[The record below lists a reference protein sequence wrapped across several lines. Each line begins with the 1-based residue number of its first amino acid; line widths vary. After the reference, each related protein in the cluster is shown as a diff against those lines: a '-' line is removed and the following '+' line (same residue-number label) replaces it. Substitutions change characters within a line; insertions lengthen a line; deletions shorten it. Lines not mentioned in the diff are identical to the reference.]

1 MKRIRA
7 ILKIILPLGV
17 GFLFLYLSYQSTT
30 ADERTKVIESIQNA
44 DYRFVLLSVLFAA
57 LSHFSRAYRWL
68 FLLQPLGY
76 RPQLI
81 NTILTVMIAYLAN
94 LGIPRS
100 GELLRAT
107 ALCNY
112 EKFAFEKV
120 FGTIVAE
127 RAIDLLLL
135 LAFILFALFL
145 QFDLIWELLQLDQ
158 VNPFLLIFIGVISLF
173 GFVVMRRVFTQSN
186 HAIVLK
192 IKALFLGFW
201 EGISTLKTMQ
211 NKGVFIFHTIFIWGM
226 YLSMF
231 YVIKWSLPVTYEMT
245 WAMVIPAFVAGGLAI
260 SATNGGI
267 GIYPYTVALV
277 LGGVGITQEAGLAF
291 GWIMWSSQTLM
302 ILTFG
307 ALSFFA
313 LPLVNSKK

>member
-145 QFDLIWELLQLDQ
+145 QFDLIWELLKLDQ
-158 VNPFLLIFIGVISLF
+158 VNPFLLILIGVTSLF
-173 GFVVMRRVFTQSN
+173 GFIVMRRVFTQSN

-231 YVIKWSLPVTYEMT
+231 YVIKWSLPATYEMT

-277 LGGVGITQEAGLAF
+277 LGGFGITQEAGLAF

>member
-145 QFDLIWELLQLDQ
+145 QFDLIWELLKLDQ
-158 VNPFLLIFIGVISLF
+158 VNPFLLILIGVTSLF
-173 GFVVMRRVFTQSN
+173 GFIVMRLVFTQSN

-231 YVIKWSLPVTYEMT
+231 YVIKWSLPATYEMT

-277 LGGVGITQEAGLAF
+277 LGGFGITQEAGLAF

>member
-145 QFDLIWELLQLDQ
+145 QFDLIWELLQLHQ
-158 VNPFLLIFIGVISLF
+158 VNPFLLILIGVTSLF
-173 GFVVMRRVFTQSN
+173 GFIVMRHVFTQSN

-277 LGGVGITQEAGLAF
+277 LGGFGITQEAGLAF

>member
-145 QFDLIWELLQLDQ
+145 QFDLIWELLKLDQ
-158 VNPFLLIFIGVISLF
+158 VNPFLLILIGVTSLF
-173 GFVVMRRVFTQSN
+173 GFIVMRRVFTQSN

-277 LGGVGITQEAGLAF
+277 LGGFGITQEAGLAF

>member
-145 QFDLIWELLQLDQ
+145 QFDLIWELLKLDQ
-158 VNPFLLIFIGVISLF
+158 VNPFLLILIGVTSLF
-173 GFVVMRRVFTQSN
+173 GFIVMRLVFTQSN

-211 NKGVFIFHTIFIWGM
+211 NKGAFIFHTIFIWGM

-231 YVIKWSLPVTYEMT
+231 YVIKWSFPATYEMT

-267 GIYPYTVALV
+267 GIYPYTIALV
-277 LGGVGITQEAGLAF
+277 LGGFGITQEAGLAF

>member
-1 MKRIRA
+1 MKYIRTF
-7 ILKIILPLGV
+7 LKTILPLAV
-17 GFLFLYLSYQSTT
+17 GFLFLYLSYNSTT
-30 ADERTKVIESIQNA
+30 PEERAKIVSSIKNA
-44 DYRFVLLSVLFAA
+44 DFRFVLLSVLFAV
-57 LSHFSRAYRWL
+57 LSHFSRAYRWQ

-76 RPQLI
+76 KPTLI
-81 NTILTVMIAYLAN
+81 NSVFTVMIAYLAN

-112 EKFAFEKV
+112 EKYSFEKV

-127 RAIDLLLL
+127 RTIDLVLLVG
-135 LAFILFALFL
+135 FILLSLVL
-145 QFDLIWELLQLDQ
+145 QFDLIWELLNLGEI
-158 VNPFLLIFIGVISLF
+158 NIALLGTGLLIGTLGFFMIRRFFIH
-173 GFVVMRRVFTQSN
+173 SN
-186 HAIVLK
+186 HPMALK
-192 IKALFLGFW
+192 IKTILAGFW
-201 EGISTLKTMQ
+201 EGISTLKTMK
-211 NKGVFIFHTIFIWGM
+211 NKGAFLFHTFFIWTM
-226 YLSMF
+226 YLAMF
-231 YVIKWSLPVTYEMT
+231 YVIKWAIPATYEMT

-277 LGGVGITQEAGLAF
+277 LGGFGISQEAGLAF

-302 ILTFG
+302 IVLFG

-313 LPLVNSKK
+313 LPLVNRNK

>member
-1 MKRIRA
+1 M
-7 ILKIILPLGV
+7 KIILPLGV

-145 QFDLIWELLQLDQ
+145 QFDLIWELLKLDQ
-158 VNPFLLIFIGVISLF
+158 VNPFLLILIGVTSLF
-173 GFVVMRRVFTQSN
+173 GFIVMRRVFTQSN

-211 NKGVFIFHTIFIWGM
+211 NKGAFIFHTIFIWGM

-277 LGGVGITQEAGLAF
+277 LGGFGITQEAGLAF

>member
-7 ILKIILPLGV
+7 ILKIFLPLGV

-145 QFDLIWELLQLDQ
+145 QFDLIWELLKLDQ
-158 VNPFLLIFIGVISLF
+158 VNPFLLILIGVNSLF
-173 GFVVMRRVFTQSN
+173 GFIVMRRVFTQSN

-231 YVIKWSLPVTYEMT
+231 YVIKWSLPATYEMT

-277 LGGVGITQEAGLAF
+277 LGGFGITQEAGLAF

>member
-1 MKRIRA
+1 MKYIRTF
-7 ILKIILPLGV
+7 LKTILPLAV
-17 GFLFLYLSYQSTT
+17 GFLFLYLSYNSTT
-30 ADERTKVIESIQNA
+30 PEERAKIVSSIKNA
-44 DYRFVLLSVLFAA
+44 DFRFVLLSVLFAV
-57 LSHFSRAYRWL
+57 LSHFSRAYRWQ

-76 RPQLI
+76 KPTLI
-81 NTILTVMIAYLAN
+81 NSVFTVMIAYLAN

-112 EKFAFEKV
+112 EKYSFEKV

-127 RAIDLLLL
+127 RTIDLVLLVG
-135 LAFILFALFL
+135 FILLSLVL
-145 QFDLIWELLQLDQ
+145 QFDLIWELLNLGEI
-158 VNPFLLIFIGVISLF
+158 NIALLGTGLLIGTLGFFMIRRFFIH
-173 GFVVMRRVFTQSN
+173 SN
-186 HAIVLK
+186 HPMALK
-192 IKALFLGFW
+192 IKTILAGFW
-201 EGISTLKTMQ
+201 EGISTLKTMK
-211 NKGVFIFHTIFIWGM
+211 NKGAFLFHTLFIWTM
-226 YLSMF
+226 YLAMF
-231 YVIKWSLPVTYEMT
+231 YVIKWAIPATYEMT

-277 LGGVGITQEAGLAF
+277 LGGFGISQEAGLAF

-302 ILTFG
+302 IVLFG

-313 LPLVNSKK
+313 LPLVNRNK

>member
-145 QFDLIWELLQLDQ
+145 QFDLIWELLQLHQ
-158 VNPFLLIFIGVISLF
+158 VNPFLLILIGVTSLF
-173 GFVVMRRVFTQSN
+173 GFIVMRHVFTQSN

-211 NKGVFIFHTIFIWGM
+211 NKGAFIFHTIFIWGM

-277 LGGVGITQEAGLAF
+277 LGGFGITQEAGLAF

>member
-145 QFDLIWELLQLDQ
+145 QFDLIWELLQLHQ
-158 VNPFLLIFIGVISLF
+158 VNPFLLILIGVTSLF
-173 GFVVMRRVFTQSN
+173 GFIVMRRVFTQSN

-211 NKGVFIFHTIFIWGM
+211 NKGAFIFHTIFIWGM

-277 LGGVGITQEAGLAF
+277 LGGFGITQEAGLAF

>member
-1 MKRIRA
+1 LKRIRA

-30 ADERTKVIESIQNA
+30 ADERTKVIESIQSA
-44 DYRFVLLSVLFAA
+44 DYRFVFLSVIFAV

-76 RPQLI
+76 RPKLI

-158 VNPFLLIFIGVISLF
+158 INPFFLILIGVTSLF
-173 GFVVMRRVFTQSN
+173 GFIFMRRVFTQSN

-211 NKGVFIFHTIFIWGM
+211 NKGAFIFHTIFIWGM

-231 YVIKWSLPVTYEMT
+231 YVIKWSLPTTYEMT
-245 WAMVIPAFVAGGLAI
+245 WAMVIPSFVAGGLAI

-277 LGGVGITQEAGLAF
+277 LGGFGITQEAGLAF

>member
-1 MKRIRA
+1 LKQIRA
-7 ILKIILPLGV
+7 ILKTVLPLGV

-30 ADERTKVIESIQNA
+30 ADERAKVLESIQNA
-44 DYRFVLLSVLFAA
+44 DYRFVLLSVLFAV

-76 RPQLI
+76 RPKVI
-81 NTILTVMIAYLAN
+81 NTVFTVMIAYLAN

-135 LAFILFALFL
+135 LLFILLALFL
-145 QFDLIWELLQLDQ
+145 QFDLIWELLQLNEI
-158 VNPFLLIFIGVISLF
+158 NPLLLVSIGVISLV
-173 GFVVMRRVFTQSN
+173 GFFVIRRVFAQSN
-186 HAIVLK
+186 HSVVLK

-211 NKGVFIFHTIFIWGM
+211 NKGAFIFHTVFIWGM
-226 YLSMF
+226 YLGMF
-231 YVIKWSLPVTYEMT
+231 YVVKWTLPATYEMT

-277 LGGVGITQEAGLAF
+277 LGSFGITQEAGLAF
-291 GWIMWSSQTLM
+291 GWIMWSSQTIM

-307 ALSFFA
+307 AFSFFA
-313 LPLVNSKK
+313 LPLINSKK

>member
-135 LAFILFALFL
+135 LASILFALFL

-158 VNPFLLIFIGVISLF
+158 VNPFLLILIGVTSLF
-173 GFVVMRRVFTQSN
+173 GFIVMRRVFTQSN

-211 NKGVFIFHTIFIWGM
+211 NKGAFIFHTIFIWGM

-231 YVIKWSLPVTYEMT
+231 YVIKWSLPATYEMT

-277 LGGVGITQEAGLAF
+277 LGGFGITQEAGLAF

>member
-1 MKRIRA
+1 M
-7 ILKIILPLGV
+7 KIILPLGV

-145 QFDLIWELLQLDQ
+145 QFDLIWELLQLHQ
-158 VNPFLLIFIGVISLF
+158 VNPFLLILIGVTSLF
-173 GFVVMRRVFTQSN
+173 GFIVMRHVFTQSN

-211 NKGVFIFHTIFIWGM
+211 NKGAFIFHTIFIWGM

-277 LGGVGITQEAGLAF
+277 LGGFGITQEAGLAF

>member
-1 MKRIRA
+1 MKYIRTF
-7 ILKIILPLGV
+7 LKTILPLAV
-17 GFLFLYLSYQSTT
+17 GFLFLYLSYNSTT
-30 ADERTKVIESIQNA
+30 PEERAKIVSSIKNA
-44 DYRFVLLSVLFAA
+44 DFRFVLLSVLFAV
-57 LSHFSRAYRWL
+57 LSHFSRAYRWQ

-76 RPQLI
+76 KPTLI
-81 NTILTVMIAYLAN
+81 NSVFTVMIAYLAN

-112 EKFAFEKV
+112 EKYSFEKV

-127 RAIDLLLL
+127 RTIDLVLLVG
-135 LAFILFALFL
+135 FILLSLVL
-145 QFDLIWELLQLDQ
+145 QFDLIWELLNLGEI
-158 VNPFLLIFIGVISLF
+158 NIALLGTGLVIGTLGFFMIRRFFIH
-173 GFVVMRRVFTQSN
+173 SN
-186 HAIVLK
+186 HPMALK
-192 IKALFLGFW
+192 IKTILAGFW
-201 EGISTLKTMQ
+201 EGISTLKTME
-211 NKGVFIFHTIFIWGM
+211 NKGAFLFHTLFIWTM
-226 YLSMF
+226 YLAMF
-231 YVIKWSLPVTYEMT
+231 YVIKWAIPATYEMT

-277 LGGVGITQEAGLAF
+277 LGGFGISQEAGLAF

-302 ILTFG
+302 IVLFG

-313 LPLVNSKK
+313 LPLVNRNK

>member
-158 VNPFLLIFIGVISLF
+158 VNPFLLILIGVTSLF
-173 GFVVMRRVFTQSN
+173 GFIVMRRVFTQSN

-211 NKGVFIFHTIFIWGM
+211 NKGAFIFHTIFIWGM

-231 YVIKWSLPVTYEMT
+231 YVIKWSLPATYEMT

-267 GIYPYTVALV
+267 GIYPYTIALV
-277 LGGVGITQEAGLAF
+277 LGGFGITQEAGLAF

>member
-7 ILKIILPLGV
+7 ILKTILPLGV

-30 ADERTKVIESIQNA
+30 ADERAKVIESIQNA

-145 QFDLIWELLQLDQ
+145 QFDLIWELLKLDQ
-158 VNPFLLIFIGVISLF
+158 VNPFLLRKKS
-173 GFVVMRRVFTQSN
+173 
-186 HAIVLK
+186 IVP
-192 IKALFLGFW
+192 FL
-201 EGISTLKTMQ
+201 
-211 NKGVFIFHTIFIWGM
+211 
-226 YLSMF
+226 
-231 YVIKWSLPVTYEMT
+231 
-245 WAMVIPAFVAGGLAI
+245 
-260 SATNGGI
+260 
-267 GIYPYTVALV
+267 
-277 LGGVGITQEAGLAF
+277 
-291 GWIMWSSQTLM
+291 
-302 ILTFG
+302 
-307 ALSFFA
+307 
-313 LPLVNSKK
+313 